1 MVDLPEAERPVSQI
15 VRPRWL
21 RRSLRSVRVRAEAW
35 KVMFLAVLLIVV
47 FCWWGCEGGRG
58 GVRRNW

>member
-21 RRSLRSVRVRAEAW
+21 RRVLRSVRVRAGAW
-35 KVMFLAVLLIVV
+35 KVMFLFSLA
-47 FCWWGCEGGRG
+47 CCHG
-58 GVRRNW
+58 